1 MIKIDFLFFPLF
13 INFTA
18 LPEKQ
23 IIETVMA
30 FTGHLERCSVTL
42 VSPTEMLMYL
52 MTAYLGPDSKFLEP
66 DIKELLKEKATFLKS
81 TEAVF
86 NLNSKLESRKSF
98 ESLYSV
104 FLDIFQSSS
113 YGDAQFSALVM
124 IPLAQKYD
132 SKWRKRVWS
141 EHIAVLRF
149 VTCTEE
155 MLFGGI
161 DAYLSPDE
169 TDVSLL
175 KCYHRAIGNNL
186 LRNGSIPY
194 LIAQHHLKKFNERR
208 HQP

>member
-1 MIKIDFLFFPLF
+1 M
-13 INFTA
+13 T
-18 LPEKQ
+18 
-23 IIETVMA
+23 
-30 FTGHLERCSVTL
+30 FTGHLERVGVTL
-42 VSPTEMLMYL
+42 VTPTEMLMYL

-66 DIKELLKEKATFLKS
+66 NIKELLKDKANALRINDVT
-81 TEAVF
+81 F

-104 FLDIFQSSS
+104 FLDTFQSSS
-113 YGDAQFSALVM
+113 YGDEQFSALVM

-132 SKWRKRVWS
+132 VKWRKRVWS

-161 DAYLSPDE
+161 NAYVSPDE

-175 KCYHRAIGNNL
+175 KCYHQAIGNNL
-186 LRNGSIPY
+186 LRKGSVPY
-194 LIAQHHLKKFNERR
+194 LIAQHHLNKFNERR
-208 HQP
+208 HRS